1 MDHSNKRQ
9 KRTDK
14 VAGPKSIRATVKSMS
29 WLFSKDAIT
38 RHKRWFFFWI
48 VIFVCF
54 AGLSLEL
61 KQEVPNTA
69 PIVESLGFVM
79 AQFFVGIPRP
89 RIYTLN
95 EINLEIFIFVTET
108 EHGCI
113 HGITSPRMSKKP
125 TIHEIWPREFK
136 WFHSIRSILSTNDS
150 ILHQMFQIC
159 FPN

>member
-1 MDHSNKRQ
+1 MVVLQRCDYQTQTLIS
-9 KRTDK
+9 
-14 VAGPKSIRATVKSMS
+14 
-29 WLFSKDAIT
+29 
-38 RHKRWFFFWI
+38 FWI

-79 AQFFVGIPRP
+79 AQFFVVFVGIPRP

-95 EINLEIFIFVTET
+95 ERNLEIFIFVTET

-159 FPN
+159 FSNIQKDKSNFKLLYFYSFIP

>member
-1 MDHSNKRQ
+1 MRLPNTNVD
-9 KRTDK
+9 
-14 VAGPKSIRATVKSMS
+14 
-29 WLFSKDAIT
+29 
-38 RHKRWFFFWI
+38 FFLNCYF
-48 VIFVCF
+48 CF

-79 AQFFVGIPRP
+79 AQFFVVFVGIPRP

-95 EINLEIFIFVTET
+95 ERNLEIFIFVTET

-113 HGITSPRMSKKP
+113 HGITSPRMNKKP

-136 WFHSIRSILSTNDS
+136 
-150 ILHQMFQIC
+150 
-159 FPN
+159 